1 MTLPPPAK
9 SFLEALAAGDRRAY
23 GSLYD
28 RLGDRLLRVA
38 AAMLRSTAD
47 SEDAVQDLF
56 VNLARSRQR
65 FLAVEDLDAYVFA
78 CLRHAIGA
86 KLARAKSEE
95 SHLRRMAMQVTGAY
109 EPAPSDREDVAAALD
124 SLPADQREMVSLKID
139 GGLTF
144 AQIAGVLDISPN
156 TAASRY
162 RYALEKLRQRL
173 GEQP

>member
-1 MTLPPPAK
+1 MTFPLPAK

-38 AAMLRSTAD
+38 AAMLRSSAD
-47 SEDAVQDLF
+47 AEDAVQDLF

-65 FLAVEDLDAYVFA
+65 FLVVEDLDAYVFA

-86 KLARAKSEE
+86 KLARAKTEE
-95 SHLRRMAMQVTGAY
+95 THLRRMAMQVSVVC
-109 EPAPSDREDVAAALD
+109 EPPLPERDNVAAALN
-124 SLPADQREMVSLKID
+124 SLPTDQREVVSLKID
-139 GGLTF
+139 GVLTF
-144 AQIAGVLDISPN
+144 AQIAGVLQVSPN

-162 RYALEKLRQRL
+162 RYALAKLRERL
-173 GEQP
+173 GEQS

>member
-28 RLGDRLLRVA
+28 RLGDKLLRVA
-38 AAMLRSTAD
+38 AAMLRSGAD
-47 SEDAVQDLF
+47 AEDAVQELF
-56 VNLARSRQR
+56 VNLARNRQR

-78 CLRHAIGA
+78 CLRHAIGG
-86 KLARAKSEE
+86 KLARAKTEE
-95 SHLRRMAMQVTGAY
+95 SHLQRMAMQITVAS
-109 EPAPSDREDVAAALD
+109 EPALPERDDVAAALN
-124 SLPADQREMVSLKID
+124 SLPADQREVVTLKID

-144 AQIAGVLDISPN
+144 AQIAGVLKVSPN

-162 RYALEKLRQRL
+162 RYALAKLREWL
-173 GEQP
+173 GEQS